1 MMTVPMLSFF
11 HSAANRRPTTRSH
24 EAQHDAGDDVAGEHD
39 EDGAQHAGE
48 ASTESLKSSLVTLP
62 SISRP
67 TYIRAG
73 AVA

>member
-1 MMTVPMLSFF
+1 MTVPGLSLRHSLEQMRPITRALKPSMMPVTMLQVSTMKTA
-11 HSAANRRPTTRSH
+11 HSMPAS
-24 EAQHDAGDDVAGEHD
+24 
-39 EDGAQHAGE
+39 